1 MDSRNKLIIVP
12 FDFTDVAE
20 FAVDHAAGLARH
32 QGWSVKLLHI
42 INRDTRTLLN
52 VYKVTDDI
60 VKERLQEKVEEFS
73 AKYSVPFSFD
83 AREGSIFTDIGKAA
97 EETGA
102 SFIVMGT
109 HGKQGIQHIVG
120 SYAHKVIT
128 STRIPFIIVQKR
140 EYREAGYNKILI
152 PIDDTLESRQKIKWA
167 IYIAKQFDATIH
179 VKAMYL
185 NDELYKAKIKAVLNK
200 IVEIFDKN
208 EVKYEAEFVPES
220 GSFARQV
227 LDYARK
233 IDADMLLVMTNT
245 DSSIVPNF
253 ILNPWDEQII
263 FNDAMIPVMA
273 INPRDINI
281 TVVGM

>member
-1 MDSRNKLIIVP
+1 MESRNKIVIVP

-20 FAVDHAAGLARH
+20 CAVNHAAGLAKH
-32 QGWSVKLLHI
+32 QGWSVQLLHI
-42 INRDTRTLLN
+42 INRDTRALLN

-60 VKERLQEKVEEFS
+60 VKERLQEKVDEFS
-73 AKYSVPFSFD
+73 NKYGVPFSFD
-83 AREGSIFTDIGKAA
+83 AREGSIFTDIGKTA
-97 EETGA
+97 EDVGA

-109 HGKQGIQHIVG
+109 HGKQGIQHIFG

-140 EYREAGYNKILI
+140 DFRDGYNRILI

-167 IYIAKQFDATIH
+167 IYIAKQFDAVIH

-185 NDELYKAKIKAVLNK
+185 NDELYKAKIRAVLNK
-200 IVEIFDKN
+200 VVEVFEKN
-208 EVKYEAEFVPES
+208 GVKYEAEIIPET
-220 GSFARQV
+220 GSFAKQV
-227 LDYARK
+227 IDYARK

-263 FNDAMIPVMA
+263 FNDALIPVMA
-273 INPRDINI
+273 INPREINI
-281 TVVGM
+281 TVVGL

>member
-1 MDSRNKLIIVP
+1 MESRNKIVIVP

-20 FAVDHAAGLARH
+20 CAVNHAAGLAKH
-32 QGWSVKLLHI
+32 QGWAVQLLHI
-42 INRDTRTLLN
+42 INRDTRALLN
-52 VYKVTDDI
+52 VYKVTDDL
-60 VKERLQEKVEEFS
+60 VKERLQEKVDEFS
-73 AKYSVPFSFD
+73 NKYGVPFSFD
-83 AREGSIFTDIGKAA
+83 AKEGSIFTDIGKTA
-97 EETGA
+97 EEVGA

-109 HGKQGIQHIVG
+109 HGKQGIQHIFG

-140 EYREAGYNKILI
+140 DFRDGYNRILI

-167 IYIAKQFDATIH
+167 IYIAKQFDATIF

-185 NDELYKAKIKAVLNK
+185 NDELYKAKIRAVLNK
-200 IVEIFDKN
+200 VVEVFEKN
-208 EVKYEAEFVPES
+208 EVKYEAEIVPET
-220 GSFARQV
+220 GSFAKQV
-227 LDYARK
+227 IDYARK

-263 FNDAMIPVMA
+263 FNDSLIPVMA
-273 INPRDINI
+273 INPREINI
-281 TVVGM
+281 TVVGL

>member
-1 MDSRNKLIIVP
+1 MESRNKIIIVP

-20 FAVDHAAGLARH
+20 FAVNHAAGMAKH
-32 QGWSVKLLHI
+32 QGWNVKLLHI
-42 INRDTRTLLN
+42 INRDTRALLN

-60 VKERLQEKVEEFS
+60 VKERLQEKVEEF
-73 AKYSVPFSFD
+73 ATKFGVAFSFD
-83 AREGSIFTDIGKAA
+83 AREGSIFTDIGKTA
-97 EETGA
+97 EELGA

-140 EYREAGYNKILI
+140 EYREGYNKIVI

-179 VKAMYL
+179 VKAMYI
-185 NDELYKAKIKAVLNK
+185 NDELYKAKIKMVLNK
-200 IVEIFDKN
+200 VVEVFDKN
-208 EVKYEAEFVPES
+208 EVKYEAEFIPES
-220 GSFARQV
+220 GSFAKQV
-227 LDYARK
+227 LDYAEK
-233 IDADMLLVMTNT
+233 VDADMLLVMTNT

-263 FNDAMIPVMA
+263 FNDAQIPVMA

>member
-1 MDSRNKLIIVP
+1 MESRNKIVIVP

-20 FAVDHAAGLARH
+20 FAVNHAAGLAKH

-42 INRDTRTLLN
+42 INRDTRALLN

-60 VKERLQEKVEEFS
+60 VKDRLQDKVNEFTEK
-73 AKYSVPFSFD
+73 YHVPFDFE
-83 AREGSIFTDIGKAA
+83 AREGSIFTDIGKTA
-97 EETGA
+97 EDIGA

-109 HGKQGIQHIVG
+109 HGKQGIQHIFG

-140 EYREAGYNKILI
+140 EFREGYNKILI

-167 IYIAKQFDATIH
+167 IYIAKQFNATIH

-185 NDELYKAKIKAVLNK
+185 NDELYKAKIRAVLNK
-200 IVEIFDKN
+200 VVEVFEKN
-208 EVKYEAEFVPES
+208 EVKYEAEITPET
-220 GSFARQV
+220 GSFAKQV
-227 LDYARK
+227 IDYARK

-263 FNDAMIPVMA
+263 FNDAYIPVMA
-273 INPRDINI
+273 INPREINI
-281 TVVGM
+281 TVVGL

>member
-1 MDSRNKLIIVP
+1 MESRNKVIIVP

-20 FAVDHAAGLARH
+20 YAVEHAAGMAMH
-32 QGWSVKLLHI
+32 QGWTVKLVHI

-52 VYKVTDDI
+52 VYKVTDDL
-60 VKERLQEKVEEFS
+60 VAQRLQEKADEYS
-73 AKYSVPFSFD
+73 AKFNVPFVYE

-97 EETGA
+97 EEGNA
-102 SFIVMGT
+102 NFAVMGT

-120 SYAHKVIT
+120 SHAHKVIT

-140 EYREAGYNKILI
+140 GYREGYNKIVI

-200 IVEIFDKN
+200 IVEVFEKN
-208 EVKYEAEFVPES
+208 EVKYEAEYIPES
-220 GSFARQV
+220 GSFAKQV
-227 LDYARK
+227 IDYARK
-233 IDADMLLVMTNT
+233 VDGDMLLVMTNT

-263 FNDAMIPVMA
+263 FNDAQIPVMA

-281 TVVGM
+281 TVAGL